1 MKKRIGS
8 LLIASAL
15 CLGLLSTAALADET
29 TAPCT
34 DGQHTWYYGNPDCT
48 TCGAPLR
55 AAVSWDHS
63 SVGGRYTDVK
73 NAFEDAKLHTDSGV
87 VPYTIT
93 LLADAELDGSVEIG
107 HSKIQLYLD
116 GYTLTLVPGGDAQS
130 AIRVLPGGYLW
141 IREGNTSGGKI
152 VVDPAESDA
161 DWVAGIELAGGK
173 ATFEGGE
180 LSVADP
186 YSGSAECS
194 VVRMT
199 GSAGNVFDMDW
210 ASVLSGEGSYAVIAD
225 GSGPEVSLDIKGEKT
240 YGRIKVTKNYPGSV
254 RLYQGTFAGLELE
267 PDGKY
272 QSLDQLLM
280 SYRDYQD
287 VDSGAVLDGSG
298 LTLENVRIVHTHV
311 YDEEGRCKSGD
322 FAYAHARIVN
332 SPNAEVNRFYD
343 EFEEALTIARLP
355 ENDGC
360 TLELWGENP
369 NANEKNGG
377 VGYLINDGKFT
388 LDLRDRGMDHD
399 FVNDAPEYVLKHTG
413 GELTLTASGGYELGY
428 LRAYGPVKALGVA
441 GGHVRIDDG
450 RYLWIWHKDYD
461 NDDNSGCIVELR
473 SGVLEIS
480 GGTFSSEFK
489 DETPDED
496 TKDPRIRVIGGSLT
510 VTGEPVFDA
519 AMEVASDFTANGG
532 KIALSGGTFSKITS
546 KDAALTVAGM
556 LAPGYVCQ
564 NADGA
569 RLSLADLRAAELED
583 FSVVKCEHALS
594 ESGGKS
600 VCPYCE
606 QELTVSAAQL
616 PGGQPRYYTD
626 LASALEDSADLSGQ
640 VLLTMLADAEITE
653 QVRVTG
659 GSYTL
664 DLNGRPL
671 TCKVSGGDIADAGA
685 ILVTGGELTVKDGTG
700 SGKVSVSVDGGV
712 GLCAVGGTLTVESG
726 TYTADGASSIA
737 IALGGGAGETGTNG
751 AVILTGG
758 TIQPNGAGSEGVR
771 AGNGGKALTVSGPV
785 TVKSTANMA
794 YGVRIA
800 SGYQGTVS
808 ISAGTFSKIDI
819 EAEGMTAADLLAEG
833 FQFRNSSKRWITD
846 LSVTQLIKTSAAA
859 IPIRLGRM
867 ESSYD
872 VVYKADGKNVITLEV
887 FAPEGGAGF
896 EEYDL
901 FLEFECEDEN
911 GNRGNGSTGWADID
925 PDKQRAVFTLD
936 GFLRDKAVGTYRF
949 TVTSVKYHSSQ
960 TDAYTLPGESFIVN
974 VRRSGTEAAVETG
987 ISDSWFD
994 KKDTFIYGQRI
1005 TVRAMFDATGE
1016 LPAMLA
1022 MTPPGEDQC
1031 AVFNAAGEQIS
1042 EAEDA
1047 QSSGT
1052 WWLDIPGTALDVGTH
1067 ALTVKYVGGRNQ
1079 TGMSVPFTVTVE
1091 PRPITALVQDEAPL
1105 VYNGT
1110 PLTRAVASVEADGL
1124 ALTAAD
1130 YSVSGNTRTAAGT
1143 YELTV
1148 TGRGNYTGTLT
1159 GSYTIAKASAPAAQD
1174 GVVTVANQ
1182 REAVYTA
1189 DLTALL
1195 PGLADPMEYGAVTYA
1210 LGAAQIDGSYYTPD
1224 TAAVE
1229 NGVLKLPIHAVD
1241 SSTENEIGTVTVTVS
1256 SANVDDFDLT
1266 LKVHTTN
1273 KIVPD
1278 GTPTLSRTTLTYG
1291 EKLSAITLS
1300 GVMKDGDTAVRGTF
1314 AWTEPNTMPEAGVC
1328 QAAWRFTPA
1337 DGDTYLEVLGTAEV
1351 TVRKAAPSG
1360 APKYTLIK
1368 AGGKTLADAALDV
1381 NEAWPAGT
1389 VQWVDGN
1396 GNALPADTEV
1406 KANTA
1411 YRWVFTPDDT
1421 ANYAQVSGSVRLY
1434 SAGSSGGGG
1443 GDGGASAPTYPVS
1456 APGGASGG
1464 TSVGA
1469 SDGGSISVS
1478 TKNAEAGDTVT
1489 ITVSPETGYRLEKLT
1504 VVDKNGKEISVT
1516 EKNGKY
1522 TFTMP
1527 ASQVEIKPVFEKIP
1541 AEMVFPDVPSNAY
1554 YADAVKWAAE
1564 NGVTGGTKNGG
1575 FAPSDACTR
1584 AQIVTFLWRAAGC
1597 PEPTGTH
1604 AAPGD
1609 VSEEAYYAKAVLW
1622 ALENGITNGRSNG
1635 GFDPGAPCT
1644 RAQAVTFLARALNAD
1659 GNGSAAFHDVPAD
1672 SYYAAA
1678 VAWAVENGV
1687 TNGTKDGGFSPNAA
1701 CTRAQIVTF
1710 LYRAYQSR

>member
-1 MKKRIGS
+1 MKKVMWRS
-8 LLIASAL
+8 LLVAFVL
-15 CLGLLSTAALADET
+15 CLSLLPTAALADET

-34 DGQHTWYYGNPDCT
+34 DGQHTWYYGNPNCT
-48 TCGAPLR
+48 ECGAPLR

-63 SVGGRYTDVK
+63 SVGGHYTDVK

-116 GYTLTLVPGGDAQS
+116 GCTLTLVPGGDAQS
-130 AIRVLPGGYLW
+130 AIRVPAGRELVV
-141 IREGNTSGGKI
+141 REGSQSGGKI
-152 VVDPAESDA
+152 VVDPAESDK

-199 GSAGNVFDMDW
+199 GSVGNVFDMNW
-210 ASVLSGEGSYAVIAD
+210 ASVLSGAGSYAVVAD
-225 GSGPEVSLDIKGEKT
+225 GSGPEVTFRVESEKN
-240 YGRIKVTKNYPGSV
+240 YGRIKITKNYPGSV
-254 RLYQGTFAGLELE
+254 QLYGGTFASLELE

-298 LTLENVRIVHTHV
+298 LKLENVRIVHTHA

-332 SPNAEVNRFYD
+332 SPNAEANRFYE
-343 EFEEALTIARLP
+343 EFEDALSAALLP
-355 ENDGC
+355 ENAGC
-360 TLELWGENP
+360 TLELWWENP
-369 NANEKNGG
+369 NANEKNDG

-450 RYLWIWHKDYD
+450 CYLWIWHKDYD
-461 NDDNSGCIVELR
+461 NDNNSGCIVELL
-473 SGVLEIS
+473 SGELEIN

-519 AMEVASDFTANGG
+519 AIEVASDFTANGG

-569 RLSLADLRAAELED
+569 RLSLADLRGVTELEN
-583 FSVVKCEHALS
+583 FSVVKCGHALS

-664 DLNGRPL
+664 DLNGRTL
-671 TCKVSGGDIADAGA
+671 TCAVGGGDIADAGA

-833 FQFRNSSKRWITD
+833 FQFRNSSGRWITD

-859 IPIRLGRM
+859 VPIRLGRM

-925 PDKQRAVFTLD
+925 PDKRRAVFTLD
-936 GFLRDKAVGTYRF
+936 GFLKDKNVGTYRF

-1031 AVFNAAGEQIS
+1031 AVFNADGEQIS
-1042 EAEDA
+1042 EAEYE

-1067 ALTVKYVGGRNQ
+1067 ELTVKYFGGKNQ
-1079 TGMSVPFTVTVE
+1079 TGMSVPFTVTVV
-1091 PRPITALVQDEAPL
+1091 PRPITALVQDETPL

-1110 PLTRAVASVEADGL
+1110 PLTRSVASVEADGIP
-1124 ALTAAD
+1124 LTTAD
-1130 YSVSGNTRTAAGT
+1130 YDMSGNTQTTAGT

-1148 TGRGNYTGTLT
+1148 TGKGNFTGTLT
-1159 GSYTIAKASAPAAQD
+1159 GSYTIGKATAPTAEA
-1174 GVVTVANQ
+1174 GALTVYNQ
-1182 REAVYTA
+1182 TKRTYEV
-1189 DLTALL
+1189 DLAGLL
-1195 PGLADPMEYGAVTYA
+1195 PELGDSKTYGTVGGTVTAVTLSEGYYDN
-1210 LGAAQIDGSYYTPD
+1210 GAAI
-1224 TAAVE
+1224 E
-1229 NGVLKLPIHAVD
+1229 NGKLILPIESV
-1241 SSTENEIGTVTVTVS
+1241 SGTTTGKIGTVTV
-1256 SANVDDFDLT
+1256 NVE
-1266 LKVHTTN
+1266 TTN
-1273 KIVPD
+1273 YED
-1278 GTPTLSRTTLTYG
+1278 FTLSIDV
-1291 EKLSAITLS
+1291 SAEN
-1300 GVMKDGDTAVRGTF
+1300 R
-1314 AWTEPNTMPEAGVC
+1314 P
-1328 QAAWRFTPA
+1328 
-1337 DGDTYLEVLGTAEV
+1337 
-1351 TVRKAAPSG
+1351 
-1360 APKYTLIK
+1360 
-1368 AGGKTLADAALDV
+1368 
-1381 NEAWPAGT
+1381 
-1389 VQWVDGN
+1389 
-1396 GNALPADTEV
+1396 
-1406 KANTA
+1406 
-1411 YRWVFTPDDT
+1411 
-1421 ANYAQVSGSVRLY
+1421 
-1434 SAGSSGGGG
+1434 SSGGSGG
-1443 GDGGASAPTYPVS
+1443 STTYPVNT
-1456 APGGASGG
+1456 PGKTENG
-1464 TSVGA
+1464 SVT
-1469 SDGGSISVS
+1469 VS
-1478 TKNAEAGDTVT
+1478 TKNTAKGSTVT
-1489 ITVSPETGYRLEKLT
+1489 VTVKPDDGYRLDALT
-1504 VVDKNGKEISVT
+1504 VTDGNGDPLQLTDKGD
-1516 EKNGKY
+1516 GQY
-1522 TFTMP
+1522 TFIMP
-1527 ASQVEIKPVFEKIP
+1527 AGKVEVSAVFVKE
-1541 AEMVFPDVPSNAY
+1541 AETSPFSDVSTDAY
-1554 YADAVKWAAE
+1554 YYNAVKWAADKGITSGIG
-1564 NGVTGGTKNGG
+1564 NGL
-1575 FAPSDACTR
+1575 FSPDSPCTR
-1584 AQIVTFLWRAAGC
+1584 AQIVTFLWRAAGS
-1597 PEPTGTH
+1597 PEPK
-1604 AAPGD
+1604 AISSFSD
-1609 VSEEAYYAKAVLW
+1609 VPAGSYYAKAVAW
-1622 ALENGITNGRSNG
+1622 AIENGITTGIG
-1635 GFDPGAPCT
+1635 GGKFSPDATCT
-1644 RAQAVTFLARALNAD
+1644 RAQSVTFLFRTVGASAD
-1659 GNGSAAFHDVPAD
+1659 GAPAFTDVTVDA
-1672 SYYAAA
+1672 YYAEAVKWAA
-1678 VAWAVENGV
+1678 DHGI
-1687 TNGTKDGGFSPNAA
+1687 TNGIGNSLFGPNNA
-1701 CTRAQIVTF
+1701 CMRAQIVTF
-1710 LYRAYQSR
+1710 LWKLYASK

>member
-1 MKKRIGS
+1 MKKVMWRS
-8 LLIASAL
+8 LLVAFVL
-15 CLGLLSTAALADET
+15 CLSLLPTAALADET

-34 DGQHTWYYGNPDCT
+34 DGQHTWYYGNPNCT
-48 TCGAPLR
+48 ECGAPLR

-130 AIRVLPGGYLW
+130 AIRVPAGRELVV
-141 IREGNTSGGKI
+141 REGSPSGGKI
-152 VVDPAESDA
+152 VVDPAESDK

-199 GSAGNVFDMDW
+199 GSVGNVFDMNW
-210 ASVLSGEGSYAVIAD
+210 ASVLSGAGSYAVVAD
-225 GSGPEVSLDIKGEKT
+225 GSGPEVTFRVESEKN
-240 YGRIKVTKNYPGSV
+240 YGRIKITKNYPGSV
-254 RLYQGTFAGLELE
+254 QLYGGTFASLELE

-298 LTLENVRIVHTHV
+298 LKLENVRIVHTHA

-332 SPNAEVNRFYD
+332 SPNAEANRFYE
-343 EFEEALTIARLP
+343 EFEEALSAALLP
-355 ENDGC
+355 ENAGC
-360 TLELWGENP
+360 TLELWWENP

-377 VGYLINDGKFT
+377 AGYIMDGGKFT

-399 FVNDAPEYVLKHTG
+399 FVNDAPKYVLKHTG

-428 LRAYGPVKALGVA
+428 LRAYGPVKALGVD

-450 RYLWIWHKDYD
+450 RYMWIWHKDYD
-461 NDDNSGCIVELR
+461 NEDNSGCIVELR
-473 SGVLEIS
+473 SGELEIG
-480 GGTFSSEFK
+480 GGTFSNEFK

-496 TKDPRIRVIGGSLT
+496 TQDPKIRLIGGSLT
-510 VTGEPVFDA
+510 VTGEPVFEA
-519 AMEVASDFTANGG
+519 AIEIAADFTANGG
-532 KIALSGGTFSKITS
+532 KISLSGGTFSKLVS
-546 KDAALTVAGM
+546 KDTALTVADM
-556 LAPGYVCQ
+556 LAPCYVCRD
-564 NADGA
+564 ADGDQM
-569 RLSLADLRAAELED
+569 SLADLSTKTELEN
-583 FSVVKCEHALS
+583 FSVVKCEHGLK
-594 ESGGKS
+594 ENGGKYI
-600 VCPYCE
+600 CPYCNA
-606 QELTVSAAQL
+606 ELTVSAMQI
-616 PGGQPRYYTD
+616 PGGKPYYYTD
-626 LASALEDSADLSGQ
+626 LASALEGSAQLSGQ
-640 VLLTMLADAEITE
+640 VLLTLLTDTEIAE
-653 QVRVTG
+653 QVCVTE
-659 GSYTL
+659 GSYAL
-664 DLNGRPL
+664 DLSGRTL
-671 TCKVSGGDIADAGA
+671 TCKTSGGNIVDASA
-685 ILVTGGELTVKDGTG
+685 ILVAGGELTVKDSVGG
-700 SGKVSVSVDGGV
+700 GKVGISADQGV

-771 AGNGGKALTVSGPV
+771 VGNGGGALTVSGPV

-819 EAEGMTAADLLAEG
+819 EAEGMTAANLLAEG
-833 FQFRNSSKRWITD
+833 FQFRNSSGRWITD
-846 LSVTQLIKTSAAA
+846 LSATQLTKTSVAA

-1079 TGMSVPFTVTVE
+1079 TGMSVPFTVTVV
-1091 PRPITALVQDEAPL
+1091 PRPITALVQDETPL

-1110 PLTRAVASVEADGL
+1110 PLTRSVASVEADGIP
-1124 ALTAAD
+1124 LTTAD
-1130 YSVSGNTRTAAGT
+1130 YDMSGNTQTTAGT

-1148 TGRGNYTGTLT
+1148 TGKGNFTGTLT
-1159 GSYTIAKASAPAAQD
+1159 GSYTIGKATAPTAEA
-1174 GVVTVANQ
+1174 GALTVYNQ
-1182 REAVYTA
+1182 TKRTYEV
-1189 DLTALL
+1189 DLAGLL
-1195 PGLADPMEYGAVTYA
+1195 PELGDSKTYGTVGGTVTAVTLSEGYYDN
-1210 LGAAQIDGSYYTPD
+1210 GAAI
-1224 TAAVE
+1224 E
-1229 NGVLKLPIHAVD
+1229 NGKLILPIKSV
-1241 SSTENEIGTVTVTVS
+1241 SGTTTGKIGTVTV
-1256 SANVDDFDLT
+1256 NVE
-1266 LKVHTTN
+1266 TTN
-1273 KIVPD
+1273 YED
-1278 GTPTLSRTTLTYG
+1278 FTLFIDV
-1291 EKLSAITLS
+1291 SAEN
-1300 GVMKDGDTAVRGTF
+1300 R
-1314 AWTEPNTMPEAGVC
+1314 P
-1328 QAAWRFTPA
+1328 
-1337 DGDTYLEVLGTAEV
+1337 
-1351 TVRKAAPSG
+1351 
-1360 APKYTLIK
+1360 
-1368 AGGKTLADAALDV
+1368 
-1381 NEAWPAGT
+1381 
-1389 VQWVDGN
+1389 
-1396 GNALPADTEV
+1396 
-1406 KANTA
+1406 
-1411 YRWVFTPDDT
+1411 
-1421 ANYAQVSGSVRLY
+1421 
-1434 SAGSSGGGG
+1434 SSGGSGG
-1443 GDGGASAPTYPVS
+1443 STAYPVNT
-1456 APGGASGG
+1456 PGKTENG
-1464 TSVGA
+1464 SVT
-1469 SDGGSISVS
+1469 VS
-1478 TKNAEAGDTVT
+1478 TKNTAKGSTVT
-1489 ITVSPETGYRLEKLT
+1489 VTVKPDDGYRLDALT
-1504 VVDKNGKEISVT
+1504 VTDGNGDPLQLTDKGD
-1516 EKNGKY
+1516 GRY
-1522 TFTMP
+1522 TFIMP
-1527 ASQVEIKPVFEKIP
+1527 AGKVEVSAVFVKE
-1541 AEMVFPDVPSNAY
+1541 AETSPFSDVSTDAY
-1554 YADAVKWAAE
+1554 YYNAVKWAADKGITSGIG
-1564 NGVTGGTKNGG
+1564 NGL
-1575 FAPSDACTR
+1575 FSPDSPCTR
-1584 AQIVTFLWRAAGC
+1584 AQIVTFLWRAAGS
-1597 PEPTGTH
+1597 PEPK
-1604 AAPGD
+1604 AISSFSD
-1609 VSEEAYYAKAVLW
+1609 VPAGSYYAKAVAW
-1622 ALENGITNGRSNG
+1622 AIENGITTGIG
-1635 GFDPGAPCT
+1635 GGKFSPDATCT
-1644 RAQAVTFLARALNAD
+1644 RAQSVTFLFRTVGASAD
-1659 GNGSAAFHDVPAD
+1659 GAPAFTDVTVDA
-1672 SYYAAA
+1672 YYAEAVKWAA
-1678 VAWAVENGV
+1678 DHGI
-1687 TNGTKDGGFSPNAA
+1687 TNGIGNSLFGPNNA
-1701 CTRAQIVTF
+1701 CMRAQIVTF
-1710 LYRAYQSR
+1710 LWKLYASK

>member
-1 MKKRIGS
+1 MKKVIWRS
-8 LLIASAL
+8 LLVAFVL
-15 CLGLLSTAALADET
+15 CLSLLPTAALADET

-34 DGQHTWYYGNPDCT
+34 DGKHTWYYGDPNCT

-55 AAVSWDHS
+55 AAVSWESS
-63 SVGGRYTDVK
+63 SVGGYYTEVK
-73 NAFEDAKLHTDSGV
+73 NAFKDAQQHLDAAA
-87 VPYTIT
+87 YEIN
-93 LLADAELDGSVEIG
+93 LLADAALGESVTVEHKG
-107 HSKIQLYLD
+107 MFLRLN
-116 GYTLTLVPGGDAQS
+116 GCTLTLAPGGDAQS
-130 AIRVLPGGYLW
+130 TLRVLPGGYLW

-186 YSGSAECS
+186 YNGSAECS

-199 GSAGNVFDMDW
+199 GSAGNVFDMNW

-225 GSGPEVSLDIKGEKT
+225 GSGPEVTFGIESEKS
-240 YGRIKVTKNYPGSV
+240 YGRIKITQNYPGSV
-254 RLYQGTFAGLELE
+254 QLRKGTFAGLALE
-267 PDGKY
+267 PEERY

-287 VDSGAVLDGSG
+287 VDSGKIVDGSG
-298 LTLENVRIVHTHV
+298 KQTLENVRVVHTHV
-311 YDEEGRCKSGD
+311 YDDEGRCKSGD

-377 VGYLINDGKFT
+377 VGYILDGGKFT

-399 FVNDAPEYVLKHTG
+399 FVNAAPKYVLKHTG

-428 LRAYGPVKALGVA
+428 LRAYGPVKALGVD

-450 RYLWIWHKDYD
+450 RYMWIWHKDYD

-510 VTGEPVFDA
+510 VTGEPVFDT

-556 LAPGYVCQ
+556 LAPCYVCRD
-564 NADGA
+564 ADGDQM
-569 RLSLADLRAAELED
+569 SLADLSTKTELEN
-583 FSVVKCEHALS
+583 FSVVKCEHGLK
-594 ESGGKS
+594 ENGGKYI
-600 VCPYCE
+600 CPYCNA
-606 QELTVSAAQL
+606 ELTVSAMQI
-616 PGGQPRYYTD
+616 PGGKPYYYTD
-626 LASALEDSADLSGQ
+626 LASALEGSAQLSGQ
-640 VLLTMLADAEITE
+640 VLLTLLTDTEIAE
-653 QVRVTG
+653 QVCVTE
-659 GSYTL
+659 GSYAL
-664 DLNGRPL
+664 DLSGRTL
-671 TCKVSGGDIADAGA
+671 TCKTSGGNIVDASA
-685 ILVTGGELTVKDGTG
+685 ILVAGGELTVKDSVGG
-700 SGKVSVSVDGGV
+700 GKVGISADQGV

-771 AGNGGKALTVSGPV
+771 VGNGGGALTVSGPV

-833 FQFRNSSKRWITD
+833 FQFRNSNGRWITD
-846 LSVTQLIKTSAAA
+846 LSATQLTKTSVAA

-960 TDAYTLPGESFIVN
+960 TDAYTFPGESFIVN

-1042 EAEDA
+1042 EAKDA

-1079 TGMSVPFTVTVE
+1079 TGMSVPFTVTVV
-1091 PRPITALVQDEAPL
+1091 PRPITALVQDETPL

-1110 PLTRAVASVEADGL
+1110 PLTRSVASVEADGIP
-1124 ALTAAD
+1124 LTTAD
-1130 YSVSGNTRTAAGT
+1130 YDMSGNTQTTAGT

-1148 TGRGNYTGTLT
+1148 TGKGNFTGTLT
-1159 GSYTIAKASAPAAQD
+1159 GSYNIGKATAPTAEA
-1174 GVVTVANQ
+1174 GALTVYNQ
-1182 REAVYTA
+1182 TKRTYEV
-1189 DLTALL
+1189 DLAGLL
-1195 PGLADPMEYGAVTYA
+1195 PELGDSKTYGTVGGTVTAVTLSEGYYDN
-1210 LGAAQIDGSYYTPD
+1210 GAAI
-1224 TAAVE
+1224 E
-1229 NGVLKLPIHAVD
+1229 NGKLILPIESV
-1241 SSTENEIGTVTVTVS
+1241 SGTTTGKIGTVTV
-1256 SANVDDFDLT
+1256 NVE
-1266 LKVHTTN
+1266 TTN
-1273 KIVPD
+1273 YED
-1278 GTPTLSRTTLTYG
+1278 FTLSIDV
-1291 EKLSAITLS
+1291 SAEN
-1300 GVMKDGDTAVRGTF
+1300 R
-1314 AWTEPNTMPEAGVC
+1314 P
-1328 QAAWRFTPA
+1328 
-1337 DGDTYLEVLGTAEV
+1337 
-1351 TVRKAAPSG
+1351 
-1360 APKYTLIK
+1360 
-1368 AGGKTLADAALDV
+1368 
-1381 NEAWPAGT
+1381 
-1389 VQWVDGN
+1389 
-1396 GNALPADTEV
+1396 
-1406 KANTA
+1406 
-1411 YRWVFTPDDT
+1411 
-1421 ANYAQVSGSVRLY
+1421 
-1434 SAGSSGGGG
+1434 SSGGSGG
-1443 GDGGASAPTYPVS
+1443 STTYPVNT
-1456 APGGASGG
+1456 PGKTENG
-1464 TSVGA
+1464 SVT
-1469 SDGGSISVS
+1469 VS
-1478 TKNAEAGDTVT
+1478 TKNTAKGSTVT
-1489 ITVSPETGYRLEKLT
+1489 VTVKPDDGYRLDALT
-1504 VVDKNGKEISVT
+1504 VTDGNGDPLQLTDKGD
-1516 EKNGKY
+1516 GRY
-1522 TFTMP
+1522 TFIMP
-1527 ASQVEIKPVFEKIP
+1527 AGKVEVSAVFVKE
-1541 AEMVFPDVPSNAY
+1541 AETSPFSDVSTDAY
-1554 YADAVKWAAE
+1554 YYNAVKWAADKGITSGIG
-1564 NGVTGGTKNGG
+1564 NGL
-1575 FAPSDACTR
+1575 FSPDSPCTR
-1584 AQIVTFLWRAAGC
+1584 AQIVTFLWRAAGS
-1597 PEPTGTH
+1597 PEPK
-1604 AAPGD
+1604 AISSFSD
-1609 VSEEAYYAKAVLW
+1609 VPAGSYYAKAVAW
-1622 ALENGITNGRSNG
+1622 AIENGITTGIG
-1635 GFDPGAPCT
+1635 GGKFSPDATCT
-1644 RAQAVTFLARALNAD
+1644 RAQSVTFLFRTVGASAD
-1659 GNGSAAFHDVPAD
+1659 GAPAFTDVTVDA
-1672 SYYAAA
+1672 YYAEAVKWAA
-1678 VAWAVENGV
+1678 DHGI
-1687 TNGTKDGGFSPNAA
+1687 TNGIGNSLFGPNNA
-1701 CTRAQIVTF
+1701 CMRAQIVTF
-1710 LYRAYQSR
+1710 LWKLYASK

>member
-1 MKKRIGS
+1 MKKVMWRRLLVAFVLCLS
-8 LLIASAL
+8 LLP
-15 CLGLLSTAALADET
+15 TAALADET

-34 DGQHTWYYGNPDCT
+34 DGQHTWCYGNPNCT
-48 TCGAPLR
+48 KCGAPLR

-116 GYTLTLVPGGDAQS
+116 GCTLTLVPGGDAQS
-130 AIRVLPGGYLW
+130 AIRVPAGRELVV
-141 IREGNTSGGKI
+141 REGSPSGGKI
-152 VVDPAESDA
+152 VVDPAESDK

-199 GSAGNVFDMDW
+199 GSVGNVFDMNW
-210 ASVLSGEGSYAVIAD
+210 ASVLSGAGSYAVVAD
-225 GSGPEVSLDIKGEKT
+225 GSGPEVTFRVESEKN
-240 YGRIKVTKNYPGSV
+240 YGRIKITKNYPGSV
-254 RLYQGTFAGLELE
+254 QLYGGTFASLELE

-298 LTLENVRIVHTHV
+298 LKLENVRIVHTHA

-332 SPNAEVNRFYD
+332 SPNAEANRFYE
-343 EFEEALTIARLP
+343 EFEDALSAALLP
-355 ENDGC
+355 ENAGC
-360 TLELWGENP
+360 TLELWWENP
-369 NANEKNGG
+369 NANEKNDG

-399 FVNDAPEYVLKHTG
+399 FVTYAPEYVLKHTG

-450 RYLWIWHKDYD
+450 CYLWIWHKDYD
-461 NDDNSGCIVELR
+461 NDNNSGCIVELL
-473 SGVLEIS
+473 SGELEIN

-519 AMEVASDFTANGG
+519 AIEVASDFTANGG

-556 LAPGYVCQ
+556 LALGYVCQ

-569 RLSLADLRAAELED
+569 RLSLADLRGVTELEN
-583 FSVVKCEHALS
+583 FSVVKCGHALS

-664 DLNGRPL
+664 DLNDRTL
-671 TCKVSGGDIADAGA
+671 TCAVGGGDIADAGA

-771 AGNGGKALTVSGPV
+771 AGNGGKALTVFGPV

-819 EAEGMTAADLLAEG
+819 EAEGMIAADLLAEG
-833 FQFRNSSKRWITD
+833 FQFRNSSGRWITD

-859 IPIRLGRM
+859 VPIRLGRM

-925 PDKQRAVFTLD
+925 PDKRRAVFTLD
-936 GFLRDKAVGTYRF
+936 GFLKDKDVGTYRF

-1031 AVFNAAGEQIS
+1031 AVFNADGEQIS
-1042 EAEDA
+1042 EAEYE

-1067 ALTVKYVGGRNQ
+1067 ELTVKYFGGKNQ
-1079 TGMSVPFTVTVE
+1079 TGMSVLFTVTVV
-1091 PRPITALVQDEAPL
+1091 PRPITALVQDETPL

-1110 PLTRAVASVEADGL
+1110 PLTRSVASVEADGIP
-1124 ALTAAD
+1124 LTTAD
-1130 YSVSGNTRTAAGT
+1130 YDMSGNTQTTAGT

-1148 TGRGNYTGTLT
+1148 TGKGNFTGTLT
-1159 GSYTIAKASAPAAQD
+1159 GSYTIGKATAPTAEA
-1174 GVVTVANQ
+1174 GALTVYNQ
-1182 REAVYTA
+1182 TKRTYEV
-1189 DLTALL
+1189 DLAGLL
-1195 PGLADPMEYGAVTYA
+1195 PELGDSKTYGTVGGTVTAVTLSEGYYDN
-1210 LGAAQIDGSYYTPD
+1210 GAAI
-1224 TAAVE
+1224 E
-1229 NGVLKLPIHAVD
+1229 NGKLILPIESV
-1241 SSTENEIGTVTVTVS
+1241 SGTTTGKIGTVTV
-1256 SANVDDFDLT
+1256 NVE
-1266 LKVHTTN
+1266 TTN
-1273 KIVPD
+1273 YED
-1278 GTPTLSRTTLTYG
+1278 FTLSIDV
-1291 EKLSAITLS
+1291 SAEN
-1300 GVMKDGDTAVRGTF
+1300 R
-1314 AWTEPNTMPEAGVC
+1314 P
-1328 QAAWRFTPA
+1328 
-1337 DGDTYLEVLGTAEV
+1337 
-1351 TVRKAAPSG
+1351 
-1360 APKYTLIK
+1360 
-1368 AGGKTLADAALDV
+1368 
-1381 NEAWPAGT
+1381 
-1389 VQWVDGN
+1389 
-1396 GNALPADTEV
+1396 
-1406 KANTA
+1406 
-1411 YRWVFTPDDT
+1411 
-1421 ANYAQVSGSVRLY
+1421 
-1434 SAGSSGGGG
+1434 SSGGSGG
-1443 GDGGASAPTYPVS
+1443 STTYPVNT
-1456 APGGASGG
+1456 PGKTENG
-1464 TSVGA
+1464 SVT
-1469 SDGGSISVS
+1469 VS
-1478 TKNAEAGDTVT
+1478 TKNTAKGSTVT
-1489 ITVSPETGYRLEKLT
+1489 VTVKPDDGYRLDALT
-1504 VVDKNGKEISVT
+1504 VTDGNGDPLQLTDKGD
-1516 EKNGKY
+1516 GQY
-1522 TFTMP
+1522 TFIMP
-1527 ASQVEIKPVFEKIP
+1527 AGKVEVSAVFVKE
-1541 AEMVFPDVPSNAY
+1541 AETSPFSDVSTDAY
-1554 YADAVKWAAE
+1554 YYNAVKWAADKGITSGIG
-1564 NGVTGGTKNGG
+1564 NGL
-1575 FAPSDACTR
+1575 FSPDSPCTR
-1584 AQIVTFLWRAAGC
+1584 AQIVTFLWRAAGS
-1597 PEPTGTH
+1597 PEPK
-1604 AAPGD
+1604 AISSFSD
-1609 VSEEAYYAKAVLW
+1609 VPAGSYYAKAVAW
-1622 ALENGITNGRSNG
+1622 AIENGITTGIG
-1635 GFDPGAPCT
+1635 GGKFSPDATCT
-1644 RAQAVTFLARALNAD
+1644 RAQSVTFLFRTVGASAD
-1659 GNGSAAFHDVPAD
+1659 GAPAFTDVTVDA
-1672 SYYAAA
+1672 YYAEAVKWAA
-1678 VAWAVENGV
+1678 DHGI
-1687 TNGTKDGGFSPNAA
+1687 TNGIGNSLFGPNNA
-1701 CTRAQIVTF
+1701 CMRAQIVTF
-1710 LYRAYQSR
+1710 LWKLYESK

>member
-1 MKKRIGS
+1 MKKVMWRS
-8 LLIASAL
+8 LLVAFVL
-15 CLGLLSTAALADET
+15 CLSLLPTAALADET

-34 DGQHTWYYGNPDCT
+34 DGQHTWYYGNPNCT
-48 TCGAPLR
+48 ECGVPLR

-63 SVGGRYTDVK
+63 SVGGHYTDVK
-73 NAFEDAKLHTDSGV
+73 NAFEDAKLHLDAAA
-87 VPYTIT
+87 YEID
-93 LLADAELDGSVEIG
+93 LLADATLDGSVAVEHKG
-107 HSKIQLYLD
+107 MFLRLN
-116 GYTLTLVPGGDAQS
+116 GCTLTLAPGGNAQS
-130 AIRVLPGGYLW
+130 TLRVLPGGYLW

-152 VVDPAESDA
+152 VVAPTESSAE
-161 DWVAGIELAGGK
+161 WVAGIELAGGK

-186 YSGSAECS
+186 YNGSAECS

-199 GSAGNVFDMDW
+199 GSAGNVFDMNW

-225 GSGPEVSLDIKGEKT
+225 GSGPEVTFGIESEKS
-240 YGRIKVTKNYPGSV
+240 YGRIKITQNYPGSV
-254 RLYQGTFAGLELE
+254 QLRKGTFAGLALE
-267 PDGKY
+267 PGERY

-287 VDSGAVLDGSG
+287 VDSGKIVDGSG
-298 LTLENVRIVHTHV
+298 KQTLENVRVVHTHV
-311 YDEEGRCKSGD
+311 YDDEGRCKSGD

-377 VGYLINDGKFT
+377 VGYILDGGKFT

-399 FVNDAPEYVLKHTG
+399 FVNAAPKYVLKHTG

-428 LRAYGPVKALGVA
+428 LRAYGPVKALGVD

-450 RYLWIWHKDYD
+450 RYMWIWHKDYD

-510 VTGEPVFDA
+510 VTGEPVFDT

-556 LAPGYVCQ
+556 LAPCYVCRD
-564 NADGA
+564 ADGDQM
-569 RLSLADLRAAELED
+569 SLADLSTVTELEN
-583 FSVVKCEHALS
+583 FSVVKCEHALK
-594 ESGGKS
+594 EDGGKY
-600 VCPYCE
+600 VCPYCNA
-606 QELTVSAAQL
+606 ELTVSAMQI
-616 PGGQPRYYTD
+616 PGGKPYYYTD
-626 LASALEDSADLSGQ
+626 LASALEGSARLSGQ
-640 VLLTMLADAEITE
+640 VLLTMLSDAEIAE
-653 QVRVTG
+653 QVRVTE

-664 DLNGRPL
+664 ELNGRTL
-671 TCKVSGGDIADAGA
+671 TCTVSGNNIVDASA
-685 ILVTGGELTVKDGTG
+685 ILVTGGELAVKDSAGG
-700 SGKVSVSVDGGV
+700 GRVSVSADGGV

-771 AGNGGKALTVSGPV
+771 VGNGGGALTVSGPV

-808 ISAGTFSKIDI
+808 ISAGTFSKINI
-819 EAEGMTAADLLAEG
+819 EADGMTAADLLAEG
-833 FQFRNSSKRWITD
+833 FQFRNSSRRWITD
-846 LSVTQLIKTSAAA
+846 LTVTQLTRTSVAA
-859 IPIRLGRM
+859 IPIRLGEM
-867 ESSYD
+867 KDSYD
-872 VVYKADGKNVITLEV
+872 MVYKADGKNVITLEV

-1079 TGMSVPFTVTVE
+1079 TGMSVPFTVTVV
-1091 PRPITALVQDEAPL
+1091 PRPITALVQDETPL

-1110 PLTRAVASVEADGL
+1110 PLTRSVASVEADGIP
-1124 ALTAAD
+1124 LTTAD
-1130 YSVSGNTRTAAGT
+1130 YDMSGNTQTTAGT

-1148 TGRGNYTGTLT
+1148 TGKGNFTGTLT
-1159 GSYTIAKASAPAAQD
+1159 GSYTIGKATAPTAEA
-1174 GVVTVANQ
+1174 GALTVYNQ
-1182 REAVYTA
+1182 TKRTYEV
-1189 DLTALL
+1189 DLAGLL
-1195 PGLADPMEYGAVTYA
+1195 PELGDSKTYGTVGGTVTAVTLSEGYYDN
-1210 LGAAQIDGSYYTPD
+1210 GAAI
-1224 TAAVE
+1224 E
-1229 NGVLKLPIHAVD
+1229 NGKLILPIKSV
-1241 SSTENEIGTVTVTVS
+1241 SGTTTGKIGTVTV
-1256 SANVDDFDLT
+1256 NVE
-1266 LKVHTTN
+1266 TTN
-1273 KIVPD
+1273 YED
-1278 GTPTLSRTTLTYG
+1278 FTLSIDV
-1291 EKLSAITLS
+1291 SAEN
-1300 GVMKDGDTAVRGTF
+1300 R
-1314 AWTEPNTMPEAGVC
+1314 P
-1328 QAAWRFTPA
+1328 
-1337 DGDTYLEVLGTAEV
+1337 
-1351 TVRKAAPSG
+1351 
-1360 APKYTLIK
+1360 
-1368 AGGKTLADAALDV
+1368 
-1381 NEAWPAGT
+1381 
-1389 VQWVDGN
+1389 
-1396 GNALPADTEV
+1396 
-1406 KANTA
+1406 
-1411 YRWVFTPDDT
+1411 
-1421 ANYAQVSGSVRLY
+1421 
-1434 SAGSSGGGG
+1434 SSGGSGG
-1443 GDGGASAPTYPVS
+1443 STAYPVNT
-1456 APGGASGG
+1456 PGKTENG
-1464 TSVGA
+1464 SVT
-1469 SDGGSISVS
+1469 VS
-1478 TKNAEAGDTVT
+1478 TKNTAKGSTVT
-1489 ITVSPETGYRLEKLT
+1489 VTVKPDDGYRLDALT
-1504 VVDKNGKEISVT
+1504 VTDGNGDPLQLTDKGD
-1516 EKNGKY
+1516 GRY
-1522 TFTMP
+1522 TFIMP
-1527 ASQVEIKPVFEKIP
+1527 AGKVEVSAVFVKE
-1541 AEMVFPDVPSNAY
+1541 AETSPFSDVSTDAY
-1554 YADAVKWAAE
+1554 YYNAVKWAADKGITSGIG
-1564 NGVTGGTKNGG
+1564 NGL
-1575 FAPSDACTR
+1575 FSPDSPCTR
-1584 AQIVTFLWRAAGC
+1584 AQIVTFLWRAAGS
-1597 PEPTGTH
+1597 PEPK
-1604 AAPGD
+1604 AISSFSD
-1609 VSEEAYYAKAVLW
+1609 VPAGSYYAKAVAW
-1622 ALENGITNGRSNG
+1622 AIENGITAGIG
-1635 GFDPGAPCT
+1635 GGKFSPDATCT
-1644 RAQAVTFLARALNAD
+1644 RAQSVTFLFRTVGASAD
-1659 GNGSAAFHDVPAD
+1659 GAPAFTDVTVDA
-1672 SYYAAA
+1672 YYAEAVKWAA
-1678 VAWAVENGV
+1678 DHGI
-1687 TNGTKDGGFSPNAA
+1687 TNGIGNSLFGPNNA
-1701 CTRAQIVTF
+1701 CMRAQIVTF
-1710 LYRAYQSR
+1710 LWKLYASK

>member
-1 MKKRIGS
+1 MKKVMWRS
-8 LLIASAL
+8 LLVAFVL
-15 CLGLLSTAALADET
+15 CLSLLPTAALADET

-34 DGQHTWYYGNPDCT
+34 DGQHTWYYGNPNCT
-48 TCGAPLR
+48 ECGAPLR

-130 AIRVLPGGYLW
+130 TIRVPAGRELVV
-141 IREGNTSGGKI
+141 REGSPSGGKI
-152 VVDPAESDA
+152 VVDPAESDK

-186 YSGSAECS
+186 YSGNAECS

-199 GSAGNVFDMDW
+199 GSVGNVFDMNW
-210 ASVLSGEGSYAVIAD
+210 ASVLSGAGSYAVVAD
-225 GSGPEVSLDIKGEKT
+225 GSGPEVTFRVESEKN
-240 YGRIKVTKNYPGSV
+240 YGRIKITKNYPGSV
-254 RLYQGTFAGLELE
+254 QLYGGTFASLELE

-298 LTLENVRIVHTHV
+298 LKLENVRIVHTHA

-332 SPNAEVNRFYD
+332 SPNAEANRFYE
-343 EFEEALTIARLP
+343 EFEEALSAALLP
-355 ENDGC
+355 ENAGC
-360 TLELWGENP
+360 TLELWWENP

-377 VGYLINDGKFT
+377 AGYIMDGGKFT
-388 LDLRDRGMDHD
+388 LDLRDRGMDHG
-399 FVNDAPEYVLKHTG
+399 FVNGAPKYVLKHTG

-428 LRAYGPVKALGVA
+428 LRAYGPVKALGVD

-450 RYLWIWHKDYD
+450 RYMWIWHKDYD
-461 NDDNSGCIVELR
+461 NEDNSGCIVELR
-473 SGVLEIS
+473 SGELEIR
-480 GGTFSSEFK
+480 GGTFSSKYSAKTPADEK
-489 DETPDED
+489 DN
-496 TKDPRIRVIGGSLT
+496 PRIYLKGGNGPALLS
-510 VTGEPVFDA
+510 VTGDA
-519 AMEVASDFTANGG
+519 AFNTPIEIASDYTKNGG
-532 KIALSGGTFSKITS
+532 KVTLSGGSFTKLVS
-546 KDAALTVAGM
+546 KDTSLTIADM
-556 LAPGYVCQ
+556 LAPGYVCRD
-564 NADGA
+564 ADGNQM
-569 RLSLADLRAAELED
+569 SLADLSTVTELEN
-583 FSVVKCEHALS
+583 FSVAKCEHALK
-594 ESGGKS
+594 EDGGKY
-600 VCPYCE
+600 VCPYCNA
-606 QELTVSAAQL
+606 ELTVSAMQI
-616 PGGQPRYYTD
+616 PGGKPYYYTD
-626 LASALEDSADLSGQ
+626 LASALEGSADLSGQ
-640 VLLTMLADAEITE
+640 VLLTMLADAEIGR
-653 QVRVTG
+653 QVCVTG

-664 DLNGRPL
+664 DLNGRTL
-671 TCKVSGGDIADAGA
+671 TCTVSGGNIVDASA
-685 ILVTGGELTVKDGTG
+685 ILVTGGELAVRDSAGG
-700 SGKVSVSVDGGV
+700 GKVSVSADGGV

-726 TYTADGASSIA
+726 TYTADGASSVA
-737 IALGGGAGETGTNG
+737 IALGGGGAGETGTNG

-771 AGNGGKALTVSGPV
+771 VGNGGGALTVSGPV

-833 FQFRNSSKRWITD
+833 FQFRNSIGRWITD
-846 LSVTQLIKTSAAA
+846 LSATQLTKTSVAA

-1079 TGMSVPFTVTVE
+1079 TGMSVPFTVTVV
-1091 PRPITALVQDEAPL
+1091 PRPITALVQDETPL

-1110 PLTRAVASVEADGL
+1110 PLTRSVASVEADGIP
-1124 ALTAAD
+1124 LTTAD
-1130 YSVSGNTRTAAGT
+1130 YDMSGNTQTTAGT

-1148 TGRGNYTGTLT
+1148 TGKGNFTGTLT
-1159 GSYTIAKASAPAAQD
+1159 GSYTIGKATAPTAEA
-1174 GVVTVANQ
+1174 GALTVYNQ
-1182 REAVYTA
+1182 TKRTYEV
-1189 DLTALL
+1189 DLAGLL
-1195 PGLADPMEYGAVTYA
+1195 PELGDSKTYGTVGGTVTAVTLSEGYYDN
-1210 LGAAQIDGSYYTPD
+1210 GAAI
-1224 TAAVE
+1224 E
-1229 NGVLKLPIHAVD
+1229 NGKLILPIESV
-1241 SSTENEIGTVTVTVS
+1241 SGTTTGKIGTVTV
-1256 SANVDDFDLT
+1256 NVE
-1266 LKVHTTN
+1266 TTN
-1273 KIVPD
+1273 YED
-1278 GTPTLSRTTLTYG
+1278 FTLSIDV
-1291 EKLSAITLS
+1291 SAEN
-1300 GVMKDGDTAVRGTF
+1300 R
-1314 AWTEPNTMPEAGVC
+1314 P
-1328 QAAWRFTPA
+1328 
-1337 DGDTYLEVLGTAEV
+1337 
-1351 TVRKAAPSG
+1351 
-1360 APKYTLIK
+1360 
-1368 AGGKTLADAALDV
+1368 
-1381 NEAWPAGT
+1381 
-1389 VQWVDGN
+1389 
-1396 GNALPADTEV
+1396 
-1406 KANTA
+1406 
-1411 YRWVFTPDDT
+1411 
-1421 ANYAQVSGSVRLY
+1421 
-1434 SAGSSGGGG
+1434 SSGGSGG
-1443 GDGGASAPTYPVS
+1443 STAYPVNT
-1456 APGGASGG
+1456 PGKTENG
-1464 TSVGA
+1464 SVT
-1469 SDGGSISVS
+1469 VS
-1478 TKNAEAGDTVT
+1478 TKNTAKGSTVT
-1489 ITVSPETGYRLEKLT
+1489 VTVKPDDGYRLDALT
-1504 VVDKNGKEISVT
+1504 VTDGNGDPLQLTDKGD
-1516 EKNGKY
+1516 GRY
-1522 TFTMP
+1522 TFIMP
-1527 ASQVEIKPVFEKIP
+1527 AGKVEVSAVFVKE
-1541 AEMVFPDVPSNAY
+1541 AETSPFSDVSTDAY
-1554 YADAVKWAAE
+1554 YYNAVKWAADKGITSGIG
-1564 NGVTGGTKNGG
+1564 NGL
-1575 FAPSDACTR
+1575 FSPDSPCTR
-1584 AQIVTFLWRAAGC
+1584 AQIVTFLWRAAGS
-1597 PEPTGTH
+1597 PEPK
-1604 AAPGD
+1604 AISSFSD
-1609 VSEEAYYAKAVLW
+1609 VPAGSYYAKAVAW
-1622 ALENGITNGRSNG
+1622 AIENGITTGIG
-1635 GFDPGAPCT
+1635 GGKFSPDATCT
-1644 RAQAVTFLARALNAD
+1644 RAQSVTFLFRTVGASAD
-1659 GNGSAAFHDVPAD
+1659 GAPAFTDVTVDA
-1672 SYYAAA
+1672 YYAEAVKWAA
-1678 VAWAVENGV
+1678 DHGI
-1687 TNGTKDGGFSPNAA
+1687 TNGIGNSLFGPNNA
-1701 CTRAQIVTF
+1701 CMRAQIVTF
-1710 LYRAYQSR
+1710 LWKLYASK